1 MNNKWEASMETLSV
15 GEQFAEKV
23 KDNARKD
30 RIRRM
35 MPIILLVV
43 MTAIGAIT
51 QKNFFSARN
60 LVNILYQM
68 SIPLVISVSLM
79 FVLLLGSI
87 DLSIEGVMGFAGSF
101 TAFLVQNRTNSNNF
115 GIFGIILVLVICT
128 CVGAITGFIHTKG
141 RIASFITTYAVGQVM
156 TGVAVLVYNSTPI
169 AVTEPAFATISQG
182 RILGIPYLTL
192 MSFGIFAIGA
202 IILNFTAFGRAVY
215 AIGDNETAA
224 ASTGINVTATK
235 IKVFALSA
243 LMASAAGVLM
253 CIRLKLGQSSIG
265 LNQMFPVVTSI
276 VLGGGS
282 LYGGKGGALSA
293 FVGVL
298 VYTELSNW
306 LTLMGVDTYLRGV
319 IQGIIIIVAVTL
331 TIERTRKTISK

>member
-1 MNNKWEASMETLSV
+1 
-15 GEQFAEKV
+15 
-23 KDNARKD
+23 
-30 RIRRM
+30 
-35 MPIILLVV
+35 
-43 MTAIGAIT
+43 
-51 QKNFFSARN
+51 
-60 LVNILYQM
+60 
-68 SIPLVISVSLM
+68 
-79 FVLLLGSI
+79 
-87 DLSIEGVMGFAGSF
+87 
-101 TAFLVQNRTNSNNF
+101 
-115 GIFGIILVLVICT
+115 
-128 CVGAITGFIHTKG
+128 
-141 RIASFITTYAVGQVM
+141 M

-182 RILGIPYLTL
+182 RVFGIPYLTL

-224 ASTGINVTATK
+224 ASTGINVSLTK

-298 VYTELSNW
+298 VYTELTNW

-319 IQGIIIIVAVTL
+319 IQGVIIIVAVTL

>member
-1 MNNKWEASMETLSV
+1 METLSV

-23 KDNARKD
+23 KDNAKKD

-115 GIFGIILVLVICT
+115 GIFGILIVLVICT
-128 CVGAITGFIHTKG
+128 CVGALTGFIHTKG

-169 AVTEPAFATISQG
+169 AVTEPAFVTISQG
-182 RILGIPYLTL
+182 RLFGIPYLTL
-192 MSFGIFAIGA
+192 MSFAIFAIGA

-224 ASTGINVTATK
+224 ASTGINVTLTK

-243 LMASAAGVLM
+243 LMASAAGILM
-253 CIRLKLGQSSIG
+253 CIG
-265 LNQMFPVVTSI
+265 LNQMFPVVTAI

-298 VYTELSNW
+298 VYTELTNW

-319 IQGIIIIVAVTL
+319 IQGVIIIVAVTL